1 VDKRIFFLVLVLLLT
16 SCAGSKFIKVEDVE
30 AQQDVK
36 LFLSDGKVHEGLVLE
51 RRVDKILFVDAADQS
66 VKEISISDVRR
77 IEKSTNY
84 YDYNGY
90 PISEAEIKKYR
101 KNKNTWGYAIGGGF
115 IGGAVGLA
123 VGLPIWLANDNPPP
137 LFATGLGFVAGS
149 ILYASKGVNK
159 DRRIAV
165 IQVRE
170 FRKTE
175 RELEAQRKIEEERLK
190 QLKAEKERLKKQ
202 LEDKRKRESK

>member
-1 VDKRIFFLVLVLLLT
+1 MDKRILFFVMALLLAG
-16 SCAGSKFIKVEDVE
+16 CAGSRFVKVEDVK

-36 LFLSDGKVHEGLVLE
+36 LYLSNGKIHEGLVLE
-51 RRVDKILFVDAADQS
+51 RRVNDILFVDAADKS
-66 VKEISISDVRR
+66 VKEISLNDVRR
-77 IEKSTNY
+77 IE
-84 YDYNGY
+84 
-90 PISEAEIKKYR
+90 

-115 IGGAVGLA
+115 IGGAAGLA

-159 DRRIAV
+159 DKQIAV
-165 IQVRE
+165 VQVRE

-190 QLKAEKERLKKQ
+190 QLQAEKERLQKQ
-202 LEDKRKRESK
+202 LEEKRKRESK

>member
-1 VDKRIFFLVLVLLLT
+1 MDKRMLFIVLTLLLAG
-16 SCAGSKFIKVEDVE
+16 CAGSRFVKVEDVK

-36 LFLSDGKVHEGLVLE
+36 LYLSNGKIHEGLILE
-51 RRVDKILFVDAADQS
+51 RRVDNILFVDAADQS
-66 VKEISISDVRR
+66 VKEIALGDVRR
-77 IEKSTNY
+77 IEKSSNY

-101 KNKNTWGYAIGGGF
+101 KNKNTWGYAIGGGL
-115 IGGAVGLA
+115 IGGAAGLA
-123 VGLPIWLANDNPPP
+123 VGLPIWLANDSPPP

-159 DRRIAV
+159 DKQIAV
-165 IQVRE
+165 VQVRE

-190 QLKAEKERLKKQ
+190 QLQAEKERLQKQ
-202 LEDKRKRESK
+202 LEEKRKRESK